1 MELNNTVNP
10 KAAIEALFPQS
21 MDCGEGVEVKPFSLA
36 TYALLEKLGSYIIFP
51 HEPTQEETLRSFY
64 ICTHEPKEVF
74 ANLDKLDELAFD
86 WASKLTPKMVKTI
99 TDAIFKQISIVKE
112 AMPPDKEGPEK
123 NPPQTDGSPA

>member
-21 MDCGEGVEVKPFSLA
+21 IDCGEGVEVKPFSLA

-51 HEPTQEETLRSFY
+51 HEPTQEETLRSLY
-64 ICTHEPKEVF
+64 ICTHDAKDVF
-74 ANLDKLDELAFD
+74 KDLDKLDDLAFD
-86 WASKLTPKMVKTI
+86 WASKLTPRMVKTI

-112 AMPPDKEGPEK
+112 AMPPEQETDGKK
-123 NPPQTDGSPA
+123 AATDGSQA